1 MLEVSLSTLRDLR
14 SRARKLLGSV
24 SADLTPFVN
33 ADGTFRRTP
42 DSLSKTSD
50 VNVTTTCS
58 CLMALALTNTFKK
71 FYKSPFKGGSGQD
84 AAQILQKVVSAPW
97 MSSGLTANN
106 AFTTTLVIRAFG
118 FLEQEGLLDGGSGVR
133 EGTKAELKKEWD
145 VHLGISDF
153 PGLIKLLKEHP
164 DPASAFLW
172 LSLTDKTRDLLK
184 NDSQDGTKLNSA
196 VAIDV
201 ARIAESGWIYEPQ
214 RFDKASEPTKELLAA
229 QKASA
234 DPNAYK
240 LAEANHRLLID
251 QFPGF
256 FARSEPISLEAIAAS
271 ISANADNFIINKY
284 PPSAAVLYWFVDG
297 VGRAKISLPPKHWT
311 ALCNWA
317 GTKFNHQRSLV
328 AAEHDAMMDPVAMGM
343 SACLCARLRSIS
355 GDAKLGTTKA
365 HAESLPSMF
374 ELQRSISD
382 LMAHLA
388 DSGIFPKY
396 FPMFHYQDAGS
407 NFCFTFELLEAV
419 LYEFGNSES
428 KLLGSPAFIDAIA
441 KAISWCEDNRLEHS
455 AVSGTYTGWNSG
467 GYLDTLEKEQPE
479 SWATAVVHMFLS
491 EIDTVISRR
500 IQQLILEK
508 YKARIPRKIGSTNE
522 QSVATSNAIDQLL
535 DIEVV
540 LRSKPTTLSALLT
553 ERLIEKYKS
562 KDETTLRREGSK
574 DVRSALLFG
583 PPGTSK
589 TRLIETIA
597 TDLRWP
603 MIELTPSEFVKG
615 SLAKIYLQA
624 DEIFE
629 DLMDLSGV
637 VVFFDEM
644 DALVQTRDGASHLD
658 IESQFLTT
666 TMLPKLTR
674 LYDQAKVVFFMATNF
689 QDRFDAA
696 IKRPGRF
703 DLLLCMGPPT
713 LKDKLDR
720 LHIAC
725 SLDAAD
731 LQTTKAGSCIK
742 KYLKDSPDL
751 EDQLTLFTFGEYK
764 SFLKTFGAKNTIGD
778 EIERLGQQEFCERLK
793 VYNQYVTLKRDDL
806 SVLSKIGVEWN
817 RLAELDKKSFS
828 LKQLENEIKG
838 YQPTPIIRYLCD
850 RKESRDQS

>member
-1 MLEVSLSTLRDLR
+1 MPEVSLSTLRDLR

-24 SADLTPFVN
+24 SADLAPFVN
-33 ADGTFRRTP
+33 SDGTFRRTP

-58 CLMALALTNTFKK
+58 CLMALALTNSFKK
-71 FYKSPFKGGSGQD
+71 FFKSPFKGGLGQD
-84 AAQILQKVVSAPW
+84 AAQIFRMVVNAPW

-106 AFTTTLVIRAFG
+106 AFTTTLVIRAYG
-118 FLEQEGLLDGGSGVR
+118 FLEQEGLLKGGSRGVQA
-133 EGTKAELKKEWD
+133 KLKKDWD
-145 VHLGISDF
+145 VHLGISGF
-153 PGLIKLLKEHP
+153 PGLIKLLKQHP
-164 DPASAFLW
+164 DPASEFLW

-184 NDSQDGTKLNSA
+184 NDAQSGMKLKSA
-196 VAIDV
+196 IAVDV
-201 ARIAESGWIYEPQ
+201 ARITESGWIYEPQ
-214 RFDKASEPTKELLAA
+214 TFGKASAQTKELLDA
-229 QKASA
+229 QRVSS

-240 LAEANHRLLID
+240 LAEANRRLLLD
-251 QFPGF
+251 QFPEY
-256 FARSEPISLEAIAAS
+256 FAGSTPRTLKAIATEL
-271 ISANADNFIINKY
+271 SADADNFSINKY

-297 VGRAKISLPPKHWT
+297 VGRAKISLSPKNWT

-317 GTKFNHQRSLV
+317 AAKFNHQRSLV

-355 GDAKLGTTKA
+355 GEAKLGTTKA
-365 HAESLPSMF
+365 HAETLPSMF

-382 LMAHLA
+382 LMGHLA

-419 LYEFGNSES
+419 LYEFGDSEG
-428 KLLGSPAFIDAIA
+428 KLLGSPAFIDALE
-441 KAISWCEDNRLEHS
+441 KAITWCEDNRLEYS
-455 AVSGTYTGWNSG
+455 ATSGAYTGWNSG

-491 EIDTVISRR
+491 EIDTVVSRR

-508 YKARIPRKIGSTNE
+508 YKARPSSKIGSTIV
-522 QSVATSNAIDQLL
+522 QPATKSNAIDKLL
-535 DIEVV
+535 DIEVI
-540 LRSKPTTLSALLT
+540 LRNKPTKLSSLLT
-553 ERLIEKYKS
+553 TRLIDKYKS
-562 KDETTLRREGSK
+562 KDELTLRRESSK

-589 TRLIETIA
+589 TRLIEAIS
-597 TDLRWP
+597 TDLGWP

-629 DLMDLSGV
+629 DLMDMSGV

-674 LYDQAKVVFFMATNF
+674 LYDRAQVVFFMATNF

-703 DLLLCMGPPT
+703 DLLLCMGPPI
-713 LKDKLDR
+713 LKDKIDR
-720 LHIAC
+720 LHVAC

-731 LQTTKAGSCIK
+731 AQTSKAGACLK
-742 KYLKDSPDL
+742 KYLEDSPEL
-751 EDQLTLFTFGEYK
+751 QDQLTLFTFGEYK
-764 SFLKTFGAKNTIGD
+764 SFLKTFGSKNTIGD
-778 EIERLGQQEFCERLK
+778 KIEKLGKAKFCKRLRD
-793 VYNQYVTLKRDDL
+793 YNQYVTLKLDDL
-806 SVLSKIGVEWN
+806 SVLQEIGVKWN
-817 RLAELDKKSFS
+817 RLAELDKKPFS
-828 LKQLENEIKG
+828 LKQLADKIKG